1 MTDQPKPQ
9 PADAR
14 RDEDLQ
20 KPAGDTGTSGGGKID
35 SRTAKAQ
42 EEAAKDRAR
51 EGGYQ

>member
-1 MTDQPKPQ
+1 MADQPDKQ
-9 PADAR
+9 QTDAQ
-14 RDEDLQ
+14 RDDLQ
-20 KPAGDTGTSGGGKID
+20 KPAGDTDKTEGGKID